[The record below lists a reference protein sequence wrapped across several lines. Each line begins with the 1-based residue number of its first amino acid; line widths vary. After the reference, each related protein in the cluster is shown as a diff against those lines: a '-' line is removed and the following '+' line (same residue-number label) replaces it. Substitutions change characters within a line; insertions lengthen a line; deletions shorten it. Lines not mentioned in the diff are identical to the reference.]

1 MIKIVS
7 KFFVV
12 LFIFCFV
19 CQNSFAKCGLFDF
32 YCKRVGEENSVSKS
46 VNNNDKK
53 PKKIISENNTELNV
67 FVGMFDF
74 SDHGQ
79 RASLVG
85 VQHQDEE
92 LYRNSF
98 LGKISPVTGGF
109 LTKNNGI

>member
-19 CQNSFAKCGLFDF
+19 CQNSFAKCGMFDF

-53 PKKIISENNTELNV
+53 SKKIIPTAISDPILSKLQRTRKAIELKKREKNIPTK
-67 FVGMFDF
+67 
-74 SDHGQ
+74 
-79 RASLVG
+79 
-85 VQHQDEE
+85 QH
-92 LYRNSF
+92 
-98 LGKISPVTGGF
+98 
-109 LTKNNGI
+109 